1 MIWALII
8 ITLALIIALV
18 DYLLARSRMAA
29 ADRRAYQSE
38 LASRHRRKQ
47 ARLNRR
53 NLIVGWACMLAVM
66 AMVAYAMVGSL

>member
-1 MIWALII
+1 MNLSDKSQAL
-8 ITLALIIALV
+8 AEANV
-18 DYLLARSRMAA
+18 PDYW
-29 ADRRAYQSE
+29 RAYQSE
-38 LASRHRRKQ
+38 LASRHRREQ